1 MVLPFT
7 SSKEGK
13 YTVKVKATASLG
25 GDELARMTV
34 TIDGNQI
41 ADFSIDAEYPN
52 KKEYVFEFWTK
63 SNFNN
68 QITLT
73 FPNDFWDPKNKD
85 PKRRDRNLWV
95 ESVEV
100 FSPNGVSENVKMT
113 RSHLLGKWKTEE
125 IDDKV
130 AIESLRKWLPRI
142 YRLPLVQSE
151 FSRHTSFYV
160 KMKDNGLT
168 AIESLKQTFKAAL
181 VSPNF
186 IFREENMLKENTTT
200 EPRLLDEFAL
210 AHRISYFLWSSVP
223 DDQLWNH
230 AAQGRLRVNLR
241 EEVERMI
248 HDPKINQFVKNFCG
262 QWLQLRDLDL
272 VSPDPKQFPLF
283 TENVRNSMILETEEF
298 IKHLLT
304 ENLPLELLLGADF
317 TMINRELAKYYRV
330 PGNFGD
336 EFQKVVFRGD
346 DLRKKGGLLTHG
358 SILTITSNPTRT
370 SPVKRGKW
378 ILDNLLASPPR
389 DPPPGVTELEEPHDS
404 DLKKLTFR
412 EQMEIHSKNQ
422 PVILAMQAWT
432 IWAMLWIISMQLEF
446 GEIVKREKV

>member
-1 MVLPFT
+1 MRHFFSANHLKGGRAHSGMRVLASRGSLVLPFT

-25 GDELARMTV
+25 GNELARMTV

-41 ADFSIDAEYPN
+41 ADFLIDAEYPN
-52 KKEYVFEFWTK
+52 KKEYAFEFWTK

-100 FSPNGVSENVKMT
+100 FSPNGVSENVKIT
-113 RSHLLGKWKTEE
+113 RSHLIGKWKTEE

-142 YRLPLVQSE
+142 YRFLVQSE
-151 FSRHTSFYV
+151 FFRHTSFYV

-200 EPRLLDEFAL
+200 EP
-210 AHRISYFLWSSVP
+210 
-223 DDQLWNH
+223 
-230 AAQGRLRVNLR
+230 
-241 EEVERMI
+241 EV
-248 HDPKINQFVKNFCG
+248 
-262 QWLQLRDLDL
+262 
-272 VSPDPKQFPLF
+272 
-283 TENVRNSMILETEEF
+283 T
-298 IKHLLT
+298 
-304 ENLPLELLLGADF
+304 
-317 TMINRELAKYYRV
+317 
-330 PGNFGD
+330 
-336 EFQKVVFRGD
+336 
-346 DLRKKGGLLTHG
+346 
-358 SILTITSNPTRT
+358 
-370 SPVKRGKW
+370 
-378 ILDNLLASPPR
+378 
-389 DPPPGVTELEEPHDS
+389 
-404 DLKKLTFR
+404 
-412 EQMEIHSKNQ
+412 
-422 PVILAMQAWT
+422 
-432 IWAMLWIISMQLEF
+432 
-446 GEIVKREKV
+446 

>member
-1 MVLPFT
+1 
-7 SSKEGK
+7 
-13 YTVKVKATASLG
+13 
-25 GDELARMTV
+25 MTFG
-34 TIDGNQI
+34 IQKI
-41 ADFSIDAEYPN
+41 
-52 KKEYVFEFWTK
+52 K
-63 SNFNN
+63 
-68 QITLT
+68 TL
-73 FPNDFWDPKNKD
+73 
-85 PKRRDRNLWV
+85 KRRDRNLWV

-100 FSPNGVSENVKMT
+100 FSPNGVSENVKIT
-113 RSHLLGKWKTEE
+113 RSHLIGKWKTEE

-151 FSRHTSFYV
+151 FFRHTSFYV

-336 EFQKVVFRGD
+336 EFQKVVFEEMISE
-346 DLRKKGGLLTHG
+346 KKGVCLLMV
-358 SILTITSNPTRT
+358 L
-370 SPVKRGKW
+370 
-378 ILDNLLASPPR
+378 
-389 DPPPGVTELEEPHDS
+389 
-404 DLKKLTFR
+404 F
-412 EQMEIHSKNQ
+412 
-422 PVILAMQAWT
+422 
-432 IWAMLWIISMQLEF
+432 
-446 GEIVKREKV
+446 